1 MLPAKEAH
9 EITEA
14 IPKKLWRQ
22 SAVELINVDNKALVP
37 NMEGFKK
44 EEMIVAVN
52 AIYAIA

>member
-9 EITEA
+9 EIAEA
-14 IPKKLWRQ
+14 IPKKLWGQ
-22 SAVELINVDNKALVP
+22 SAVEQINVDNKAVVP
-37 NMEGFKK
+37 NMEGFEN